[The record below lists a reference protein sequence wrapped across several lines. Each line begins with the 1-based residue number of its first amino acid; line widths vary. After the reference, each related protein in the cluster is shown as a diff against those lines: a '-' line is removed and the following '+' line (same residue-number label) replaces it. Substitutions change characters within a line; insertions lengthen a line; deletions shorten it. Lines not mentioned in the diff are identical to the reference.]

1 MCTDFKETLELNKW
15 ENWYTDQYLQHFQPS
30 ISPGGVLSSSTTSQV
45 DSCSSD
51 TGLSPAP
58 TLTPGSVEMLTPSP
72 VTPSSSTILEETT
85 VVNTSDD
92 LVNDEDDEDD
102 GMGITFASN
111 TDKDKI
117 ISYLAEGNSV
127 ADAERH
133 FDIPQATINLWLS
146 SINQKNASNEPSVLI
161 QDMKQ
166 EPLDDLD
173 FDSQHLHTSA
183 FSHLHSPVKPKNPTS
198 PHKSAFCRK

>member
-1 MCTDFKETLELNKW
+1 
-15 ENWYTDQYLQHFQPS
+15 
-30 ISPGGVLSSSTTSQV
+30 
-45 DSCSSD
+45 
-51 TGLSPAP
+51 
-58 TLTPGSVEMLTPSP
+58 MLTPSP